1 MKLKTMMYHFRFYA
15 VFVIWTL
22 KNKNKKKPHTKK
34 TREKKRKKKPE
45 QKHYRCKAEVFFPQL
60 YFFTLLQK
68 VVFFNFSRTLT
79 VMQNSG
85 RRLSALRT
93 QSRFRLLFLRFYQ
106 GFSKM
111 ELHSPFFCL
120 NCTTVPL
127 YTTF

>member
-22 KNKNKKKPHTKK
+22 KKRKKNHTPKKHEKKKK
-34 TREKKRKKKPE
+34 KKKPE

>member
-1 MKLKTMMYHFRFYA
+1 MD
-15 VFVIWTL
+15 
-22 KNKNKKKPHTKK
+22 KKKK
-34 TREKKRKKKPE
+34 TRKTK

-85 RRLSALRT
+85 RASVPSEHKAN
-93 QSRFRLLFLRFYQ
+93 SGYSFLRFYQ
-106 GFSKM
+106 RFSKM

-120 NCTTVPL
+120 DCTTVPL